1 MPFQVQVNHPDR
13 MVVGVAS
20 GQVTVADLNHF
31 VDELGRA
38 QAYRYRKLVDL
49 IGGTWALSDEEVDA
63 FCERVR
69 NTPPDRRSGPIALVT
84 TEAGEPF
91 ARMFTELT
99 GGKRPVKIFSS
110 IHAARTWLRQN
121 SLAEL

>member
-1 MPFQVQVNHPDR
+1 MPLQVQVNHPDR

-20 GQVTVADLNHF
+20 GAVTIEDLHHF
-31 VDELGRA
+31 VEELGRA

-49 IGGTWALSDEEVDA
+49 MGGTWALTDEEVEA

-84 TEAGEPF
+84 TEASESF

-110 IHAARTWLRQN
+110 IHPARIWLRQN
-121 SLAEL
+121 SLVEY